1 MAEFFFESM
10 DVPALFIAPQPLL
23 SMYASGRGTGVVV
36 DVGEGVTTLFPIYD
50 GFSITPHIQRVDLG
64 GKEMTQYLQLL
75 LRKSGYIF
83 SKALR
88 YSVDTFAFSRM
99 ILNTLSRTDFIFPR
113 CASASLRRAISL
125 LLYEKKK
132 NHQQYYGEYRNTHNE
147 NDTC

>member
-36 DVGEGVTTLFPIYD
+36 DVGEGVTTLFPVYD

-83 SKALR
+83 STSSEMEVVREIKEACCECSTADTAPSLK
-88 YSVDTFAFSRM
+88 STTVDYV
-99 ILNTLSRTDFIFPR
+99 LPDGN
-113 CASASLRRAISL
+113 AI
-125 LLYEKKK
+125 
-132 NHQQYYGEYRNTHNE
+132 HVWHCR
-147 NDTC
+147 